1 MAKIYNKNE
10 KTDDLNKGKPERF
23 AIYYA
28 PEPFSKFHA
37 LGSAWLGRDT
47 QTGKVLSQPSIDRMT
62 AKRFFKLTESARHYG
77 FHATLKPPF
86 RLKCGMKQNL
96 LKQAIKE
103 ICENITPFSI
113 QLDIHLLGKF
123 FALMLPKKNPGIQK
137 LAEAMV
143 RDIDV
148 FRGPSTSKE
157 IKARREKGLSRKEN
171 QNLVTWGYPYVF
183 SEFQFHMT
191 LTDRIQSSEEQ
202 AIIYDALQS
211 HFEDFLKKDITIEEV
226 CLFHQ
231 INRQAPFTLVDRF
244 KLSLG

>member
-10 KTDDLNKGKPERF
+10 KNDDLNKGKSERF

-47 QTGKVLSQPSIDRMT
+47 QTGKVISQPSIDRMT

-86 RLKCGMKQNL
+86 RLKCGMEQNL

-137 LAEAMV
+137 LAETMV

-157 IKARREKGLSRKEN
+157 IEARRKKS
-171 QNLVTWGYPYVF
+171 LV
-183 SEFQFHMT
+183 
-191 LTDRIQSSEEQ
+191 I
-202 AIIYDALQS
+202 
-211 HFEDFLKKDITIEEV
+211 KKIKI
-226 CLFHQ
+226 
-231 INRQAPFTLVDRF
+231 
-244 KLSLG
+244 

>member
-10 KTDDLNKGKPERF
+10 KADDLNKGRSERF

-47 QTGKVLSQPSIDRMT
+47 QTGKVISQPSIDRMT
-62 AKRFFKLTESARHYG
+62 AKRFFTLTESARHYG

-86 RLKCGMKQNL
+86 RLKYGMKQNL
-96 LKQAIKE
+96 L
-103 ICENITPFSI
+103 TPFSI

-137 LAEAMV
+137 LAETMV

-157 IKARREKGLSRKEN
+157 IEARRKKGLSHKEN